1 MQAHPTRAPTTDDL
15 ELSRRSFLKLGLA
28 GSVALGTTSLVAG
41 LAGCGRREQAVA
53 QGFRF
58 LRDADVELFR
68 ALTPVVLGDALPQ
81 DAVIHDPLVA
91 ETLMRLD
98 GACFLLEPHAQAEL
112 VKLFDLLHLRIT
124 RWLTTGVSSPWSVA
138 EAADVECFLERWR
151 DSSIGV
157 FNAGFRILTKLVA
170 ASYYA
175 IPATWSLS
183 GYPGP
188 LAAVYNL
195 VNA

>member
-1 MQAHPTRAPTTDDL
+1 MQAQPGPAALNSEPG
-15 ELSRRSFLKLGLA
+15 LSRRSFLKLGVA
-28 GSVALGTTSLVAG
+28 GGVALGTTSLVAN

-68 ALTPVVLGDALPQ
+68 ALAPVALGDALPG
-81 DAVIHDPLVA
+81 DAAVRDPLLA
-91 ETLMRLD
+91 ETLARLD
-98 GACFLLEPHAQAEL
+98 GACFLLQPSAQAEL

-124 RWLTTGVSSPWSVA
+124 RWLTTGVGARWAEA
-138 EAADVECFLERWR
+138 EAADIECFLNRWR
-151 DSSIGV
+151 DSSIGI
-157 FNAGFRILTKLVA
+157 FNAGYRILTKLVV
-170 ASYYA
+170 ASFYA
-175 IPATWSLS
+175 IPATWPLS

-195 VNA
+195 VNS